1 MSDAEKM
8 ILEKL
13 DALTKEVHEIKEE
26 TLTTNERLNQT
37 NERLDQTNQRLD
49 QTNQRLDQTNQKL
62 DQTSET
68 LEQKIGQCNESINQV
83 RDMTLQTQLL
93 IENEISPKINI
104 IGEGH
109 DFLKMRLEEA
119 LRLEKARE
127 RMELE
132 IVDLRME
139 VKKIKAHLNIA

>member
-1 MSDAEKM
+1 MSDVEKM

-26 TLTTNERLNQT
+26 TLTTNEKLNQT
-37 NERLDQTNQRLD
+37 NERLD

-83 RDMTLQTQLL
+83 RDMALQTQLL
-93 IENEISPKINI
+93 IENEISKKINI

>member
-26 TLTTNERLNQT
+26 TLTTNEKLNQT
-37 NERLDQTNQRLD
+37 NE
-49 QTNQRLDQTNQKL
+49 RLDQTNQKL

-83 RDMTLQTQLL
+83 RDMALQTQLL
-93 IENEISPKINI
+93 IENEISKKINI